1 MTGCNG
7 RLSTCVVRPPQIAP
21 RSAADTHER
30 QWPNHS
36 PPISAD
42 LELLRTAAVTAGI
55 IASSYFRR
63 DLKTWTKENASP
75 VSEADIVLDKFLYS
89 ALTTARP
96 DYGWLSEESADDL
109 GAARRMRASSSSI
122 RSMARAASSAARTA
136 GRCRWRWSRTALRSP
151 AWCSR
156 RRATRCTRRCRG
168 GGARLNGA
176 ADRAAR
182 RRPTGT
188 SPLIP
193 APGAVHQEL
202 QAAGLDYT
210 RGPAYPSLAY
220 RLVQVATGKLDA
232 TVVRRGSSDW
242 DIAGAAA
249 ILSECG
255 IAFEDACM
263 GAMRFNQPEIRHGAL
278 AAFAQVSLR
287 DVLCGALIKV
297 YGCPEP
303 QQDLERKTT

>member
-1 MTGCNG
+1 M
-7 RLSTCVVRPPQIAP
+7 
-21 RSAADTHER
+21 ADI
-30 QWPNHS
+30 S
-36 PPISAD
+36 PSYTAD

-63 DLKTWTKENASP
+63 DLKTWTKENSSP

-96 DYGWLSEESADDL
+96 DYGWLSEESVDNPDRL
-109 GAARRMRASSSSI
+109 KH
-122 RSMARAASSAARTA
+122 ARAFIVDPIDGTRGFIKGEDSWTVSLAVVENGTPVVGVVFAPARDEMYEA
-136 GRCRWRWSRTALRSP
+136 CL
-151 AWCSR
+151 
-156 RRATRCTRRCRG
+156 G
-168 GGARLNGA
+168 GGAKLNGQPIE
-176 ADRAAR
+176 RQVPLTR
-182 RRPTGT
+182 Q

-202 QAAGLDYT
+202 QAAGLDYV
-210 RGPAYPSLAY
+210 RGPYYPSLAY

-242 DIAGAAA
+242 DIAGAAV
-249 ILSECG
+249 ILGECG
-255 IAFEDACM
+255 IAFEDPCM
-263 GAMRFNQPEIRHGAL
+263 GGMRFNEAEVRHGAL

-287 DVLCGALIKV
+287 EVLFGALIKV